1 MIARNIDAD
10 GRLVTKRLLSK
21 TNHCPKWAERFIAAR
36 SLFIVEE
43 SVVDP
48 MLKTMTTYTRNI
60 SLQNYMTIDE
70 KVTYK
75 VSLDNNDWTVAERS
89 AWINS
94 SFGYGLSRAV
104 QAFGL
109 DRFKKNVVK
118 ANRGFI
124 SVLDA
129 MYTAKEVHDVSLYGN
144 FHPWLKKMVI
154 NRAKNLSDAAK
165 SKASPLIAAAVMTK
179 Q

>member
-1 MIARNIDAD
+1 
-10 GRLVTKRLLSK
+10 
-21 TNHCPKWAERFIAAR
+21 
-36 SLFIVEE
+36 
-43 SVVDP
+43 
-48 MLKTMTTYTRNI
+48 
-60 SLQNYMTIDE
+60 MTIDE
-70 KVTYK
+70 KVTYI
-75 VSLDNNDWTVAERS
+75 VSSENNDWTVAERS

-129 MYTAKEVHDVSLYGN
+129 MYSPKEVSDVSLYGN
-144 FHPWLKKMVI
+144 FIHG
-154 NRAKNLSDAAK
+154 
-165 SKASPLIAAAVMTK
+165 
-179 Q
+179 

>member
-1 MIARNIDAD
+1 
-10 GRLVTKRLLSK
+10 
-21 TNHCPKWAERFIAAR
+21 
-36 SLFIVEE
+36 
-43 SVVDP
+43 
-48 MLKTMTTYTRNI
+48 
-60 SLQNYMTIDE
+60 MTIDE

-75 VSLDNNDWTVAERS
+75 VASENSDWTVAERS

-94 SFGYGLSRAV
+94 TFGYGLSRAV

-129 MYTAKEVHDVSLYGN
+129 MYSPREVPDVSLYGN
-144 FHPWLKKMVI
+144 FHPWLRKMVI
-154 NRAKNLSDAAK
+154 QRAKSLSDVAK
-165 SKASPLIAAAVMTK
+165 SKASPLIVAAAMTK

>member
-1 MIARNIDAD
+1 MINRNIDSN
-10 GRLVTKRLLSK
+10 GCLVTKRLISK

-36 SLFIVEE
+36 SLFVVEE
-43 SVVDP
+43 SIVDP
-48 MLKTMTTYTRNI
+48 MLKTMVTYTRNI

-75 VSLDNNDWTVAERS
+75 ISAENNDWTIAERS

-104 QAFGL
+104 QAFGM

-129 MYTAKEVHDVSLYGN
+129 MYTPKEVSDVSLYSN
-144 FHPWLKKMVI
+144 FHPWLRKMVI
-154 NRAKNLSDAAK
+154 NRAKNISEVAK
-165 SKASPLIAAAVMTK
+165 SKASPLIVAAMTK